1 MAIRNIVTKGSEIL
15 SKKCKPVKEV
25 TPHIKEVMMDMVDTM
40 NEADGVGLA
49 APQIG
54 IMKRFF
60 VAMPYA
66 DKGEEDERRDEV
78 YYMINPEI
86 LYQEG
91 SQESNEGCLSV
102 PGYIGVVERP
112 QMLRMKALD
121 LDGNEHEYEFE
132 GFAATVVC
140 HEYDHLEGR
149 LYTDLARELMTNEE
163 YAERLEKK
171 EESRQEQ

>member
-1 MAIRNIVTKGSEIL
+1 MAIRNIVTKGNEIL
-15 SKKCKPVKEV
+15 SKKCKPVKEI
-25 TPHIKEVMMDMVDTM
+25 TPHIKDVMKDMVDTM

-60 VAMPYA
+60 VAMPYV
-66 DKGEEDERRDEV
+66 DKEEDDERRDEV
-78 YYMINPEI
+78 FFMINPEI
-86 LYQEG
+86 LSQEG
-91 SQESNEGCLSV
+91 SQVSNEGCLSV

-112 QMLRMKALD
+112 QKVRMKALD
-121 LDGNEHEYEFE
+121 LDGNENEYEFE

-149 LYTDLARELMTNEE
+149 LYTDLATELMTNEE
-163 YAERLEKK
+163 YAERLEKE
-171 EESRQEQ
+171 EESSQEQ